1 MLGCADS
8 PDFLATELGISTVSD
23 VRRNQKHEADQC
35 SVRSIDGVPIAT
47 QLDST
52 VL

>member
-1 MLGCADS
+1 MLGCVDS
-8 PDFLATELGISTVSD
+8 PDFLATELAISIVSD
-23 VRRNQKHEADQC
+23 VRRNRTHVADQC